1 MSALFVGLCRLSKIP
16 ARTVWVHSHDYPE
29 FYLVD
34 KQGKGHWIPAQ
45 VLGPAW
51 FGEMAEYRPIFQK
64 GDRFYDPLKKEYVR
78 YVPQTVRGGG
88 DAKVLPQVEFQHEII
103 ADSDINGPGY
113 GSGGAT
119 PPSIASPTP

>member
-1 MSALFVGLCRLSKIP
+1 
-16 ARTVWVHSHDYPE
+16 
-29 FYLVD
+29 
-34 KQGKGHWIPAQ
+34 
-45 VLGPAW
+45 
-51 FGEMAEYRPIFQK
+51 
-64 GDRFYDPLKKEYVR
+64 
-78 YVPQTVRGGG
+78 VRGGG